1 MKTSIYNYLKYLIII
16 MITASTGVPGAAA
29 AGELA
34 VAGVWARASL
44 GAAKSGAVYLT
55 VENWGA
61 AADRL
66 ITAETLAASHAAL
79 HTHIMEEGVMKM
91 RPVAAGIEIP
101 AGGSAVLA
109 PGGLHVMLM
118 GLAAPLEEGARFAL
132 TLTFERAGLVAVEV
146 LVRPATAMDA
156 GG

>member
-1 MKTSIYNYLKYLIII
+1 MKTSLYNYLKYLVII
-16 MITASTGVPGAAA
+16 MITVSTGVPGAAA

-34 VAGVWARASL
+34 VTGVWARASL

-55 VENWGA
+55 VENRGA

-66 ITAETLAASHAAL
+66 IAAGTPAASRAAL

-91 RPVAAGIEIP
+91 RPVAGGIEIP

-118 GLAAPLEEGARFAL
+118 GLAAPLEEGARFPL
-132 TLTFERAGLVAVEV
+132 TLTFKRAAPLTVEV
-146 LVRPATAMDA
+146 PVRSATAMDA

>member
-1 MKTSIYNYLKYLIII
+1 MTV
-16 MITASTGVPGAAA
+16 STGIPGAVA

-34 VAGVWARASL
+34 VTGAWARASL
-44 GAAKSGAVYLT
+44 GTAKSGAVYLT
-55 VENWGA
+55 VENRGA

-66 ITAETLAASHAAL
+66 IAAETPAASRAAL

-91 RPVAAGIEIP
+91 RPVEGGIEIP

-118 GLAAPLEEGARFAL
+118 GLAAPLEEGARFPL
-132 TLTFERAGLVAVEV
+132 TLTFEQAGPVTVEV

>member
-1 MKTSIYNYLKYLIII
+1 MKTSIHNSLQFLVIIVV
-16 MITASTGVPGAAA
+16 TVSTGIPAIAA

-34 VAGVWARASL
+34 VTGAWARAPL
-44 GAAKSGAVYLT
+44 GAAKSGAIYLT
-55 VENWGA
+55 VENRGA

-66 ITAETLAASHAAL
+66 IAAETPAASRAAL
-79 HTHIMEEGVMKM
+79 HTHIMDEGVMKM
-91 RPVAAGIEIP
+91 RPVEGGIEIL
-101 AGGSAVLA
+101 AGGSTVLA

-118 GLAAPLEEGARFAL
+118 GLAAPLEEGARFPL
-132 TLTFERAGLVAVEV
+132 TLTFEQAGPVTVEV